1 MKKIIFTAILLMS
14 AGAGMAQSL
23 VHVYRPSASTD
34 DIITTLPSTAKDSLY
49 LEDTYIMSGYA
60 LQHYTWSGHFHH
72 IAFDE
77 NGTDVYI
84 KNICNDYVFDTYIK
98 GTIISDSIV
107 IPTGQHIFHQDA
119 GEGQDE
125 VDFYLRAVKINDDS
139 TDVVLDSTKASI
151 VLYVDANG
159 TIHTKGNVG
168 AAYADSTGAMLTK
181 NITYQFVPFD
191 TLTAMVNLPEGV
203 DSVAYDL
210 VYKAETGGNNVGGKA
225 VVAFD
230 GNDVYVKGLSLNK
243 KGWVKGLLQDN
254 VITFPSHQYLGRYN
268 NDENLERDF
277 AVFFNGAE
285 DTGEKDLFGEVYATT
300 DSVAFQYDPET
311 KAFSTQQAVT
321 ETIGANNSYSHMVAP
336 SLTPSSTGGEYLP
349 AVPATPTIKSFKN
362 FVFTY
367 FLNVTIPST
376 DVDGKP
382 LNTDSLYYRF
392 IVDGEPFTFS
402 TSEYNYI
409 DENMTELPYAYQDEG
424 GYGNDIVNVGGDER
438 RITFYSNHSTFGVE
452 TVYRINGVENV
463 SDRYVYDVA
472 SQTGEVVPNGIE
484 SLQADAKN
492 VTLYDLAGHR
502 VVTPQHGVYIK
513 KERLQ
518 NGSTRATKFVVK

>member
-1 MKKIIFTAILLMS
+1 
-14 AGAGMAQSL
+14 
-23 VHVYRPSASTD
+23 
-34 DIITTLPSTAKDSLY
+34 
-49 LEDTYIMSGYA
+49 
-60 LQHYTWSGHFHH
+60 
-72 IAFDE
+72 
-77 NGTDVYI
+77 
-84 KNICNDYVFDTYIK
+84 
-98 GTIISDSIV
+98 
-107 IPTGQHIFHQDA
+107 
-119 GEGQDE
+119 
-125 VDFYLRAVKINDDS
+125 
-139 TDVVLDSTKASI
+139 
-151 VLYVDANG
+151 
-159 TIHTKGNVG
+159 
-168 AAYADSTGAMLTK
+168 
-181 NITYQFVPFD
+181 
-191 TLTAMVNLPEGV
+191 
-203 DSVAYDL
+203 
-210 VYKAETGGNNVGGKA
+210 
-225 VVAFD
+225 
-230 GNDVYVKGLSLNK
+230 
-243 KGWVKGLLQDN
+243 
-254 VITFPSHQYLGRYN
+254 
-268 NDENLERDF
+268 
-277 AVFFNGAE
+277 
-285 DTGEKDLFGEVYATT
+285 
-300 DSVAFQYDPET
+300 
-311 KAFSTQQAVT
+311 
-321 ETIGANNSYSHMVAP
+321 MVAP
-336 SLTPSSTGGEYLP
+336 SLTPSSKGGEYLP

-424 GYGNDIVNVGGDER
+424 GYGNDIMNVGGDER